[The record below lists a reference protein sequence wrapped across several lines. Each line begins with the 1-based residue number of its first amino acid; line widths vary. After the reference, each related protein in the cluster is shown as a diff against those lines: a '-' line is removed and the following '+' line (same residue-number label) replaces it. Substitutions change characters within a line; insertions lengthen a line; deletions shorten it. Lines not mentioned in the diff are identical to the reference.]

1 MSIIVPKI
9 NVSVAYPLVHIPPD
23 VDIRWLF
30 RAKAYGKDLQKGDRL
45 IQVAGAAWLEIP
57 EEMGKSAWN
66 DWLLCW
72 KSMEILK

>member
-9 NVSVAYPLVHIPPD
+9 NVSVAYPLVHIPL
-23 VDIRWLF
+23 DIDR

-57 EEMGKSAWN
+57 GEMGKSAGN
-66 DWLLCW
+66 DGFLCW
-72 KSMEILK
+72 KSSL